1 MNIISLA
8 FRKTFIVVLYN
19 INLYRIKELQRKKE
33 IKLEKLIHKK
43 SICEKIG
50 LAGNFAPKKI
60 GLVDK
65 KIGLGEKGVPGN
77 SG

>member
-1 MNIISLA
+1 MYAYQNPYQ
-8 FRKTFIVVLYN
+8 K
-19 INLYRIKELQRKKE
+19 
-33 IKLEKLIHKK
+33 
-43 SICEKIG
+43 KIG
-50 LAGNFAPKKI
+50 LAGNCAPKKI